1 MNLSN
6 MKMDE
11 FLVNRAVVR
20 WEQQK
25 SIHGGVGYSGIAAI
39 VCAFVMSKDQNLIVI
54 SIYVK
59 QFQILQQ
66 IGTIKIN
73 LKI

>member
-6 MKMDE
+6 MKMDG
-11 FLVNRAVVR
+11 FLANRAVVR

-25 SIHGGVGYSGIAAI
+25 LIHGGVGYSGIAAI
-39 VCAFVMSKDQNLIVI
+39 VCASVMSKDQNLIVI
-54 SIYVK
+54 SIYAK

-73 LKI
+73 